1 MFGLPPTESLATLP
15 TSESTGPSAKTPTT
29 QPPKTLNYL
38 GAASP
43 QVSDITRTTAADILT
58 TITQM
63 FTSMQ
68 ATQLSLAQKV
78 ESLTI
83 QSTQP
88 SEFQNLQQQVASL
101 NMQMQQ
107 FLHASSTQP
116 LSSKRDTPS
125 DDFSSNTDSK
135 RPDHKE
141 TPGRLNNHE
150 G

>member
-1 MFGLPPTESLATLP
+1 
-15 TSESTGPSAKTPTT
+15 
-29 QPPKTLNYL
+29 
-38 GAASP
+38 
-43 QVSDITRTTAADILT
+43 
-58 TITQM
+58 
-63 FTSMQ
+63 MQ
-68 ATQLSLAQKV
+68 KNQLSIQETQLSLAQKV

-107 FLHASSTQP
+107 FLHTSSTPP
-116 LSSKRDTPS
+116 LSSKRDSPS

-135 RPDHKE
+135 RLDHKE
-141 TPGRLNNHE
+141 TPGRPNNHE